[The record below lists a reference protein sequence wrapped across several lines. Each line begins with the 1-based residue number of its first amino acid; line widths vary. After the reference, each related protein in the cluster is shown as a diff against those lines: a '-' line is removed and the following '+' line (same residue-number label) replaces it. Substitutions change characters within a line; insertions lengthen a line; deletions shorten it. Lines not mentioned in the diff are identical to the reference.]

1 MKTRFILFIL
11 LLLPVFLIAQTASPE
26 SEKNL
31 ALKIREAN
39 KCLYSEPQK
48 AIDLSYE
55 VFKETTDYELKIT
68 ALAIIINGY
77 SSLHEVGKA
86 LEYSEEAMK
95 IAQKSNSIPHQ
106 IWALGLMGEQ
116 YQVGGQNTISRELLD
131 RAKNLIASADFSEES
146 EALAL
151 GNIYAIIGNG
161 YKDEIDCKY
170 AIQNYDKAIQ
180 AYKPFLHNS
189 AAKNNLALVYL
200 EKGDCLLELNTGAQ
214 AKEYYQKAIQI
225 SEESGLREYLQRGKT
240 ALAKAESEL
249 NNFEISSALATE
261 LLHETN
267 SNLPVELKNSLFQ
280 TLAANRLKTGN
291 LESFKKY
298 ESEFLRT
305 SEELNAVKNRVY
317 EQVLD
322 FMEHN
327 QPEKNQLKNNYLY
340 VLLIPFAGIGIFEL
354 CYKKRRKHHAETD

>member
-1 MKTRFILFIL
+1 MLTRSLLFIL
-11 LLLPVFLIAQTASPE
+11 LLLPGFLIAQTAPAE
-26 SEKNL
+26 NETNR

-48 AIDLSYE
+48 AINLSYE
-55 VFKETTDYELKIT
+55 VFKETADYELKIT

-131 RAKNLIASADFSEES
+131 RAKDLIASADFSEES
-146 EALAL
+146 GALAL

-170 AIQNYDKAIQ
+170 AIQNYNKAID
-180 AYKPFLHNS
+180 AYKPYLHNS

-200 EKGDCLLELNTGAQ
+200 EKGDCLLELNTAGR
-214 AKEYYQKAIQI
+214 AKEYYQKAILI
-225 SEESGLREYLQRGKT
+225 SEESDLQEYLQRGKT
-240 ALAKAESEL
+240 ALAKAESRL
-249 NNFEISSALATE
+249 NNFEISSALASD
-261 LLHETN
+261 LLNEAH
-267 SNLPVELKNSLFQ
+267 LPVELKNKVYR
-280 TLAANRLKTGN
+280 TLATNGLNTGD

-298 ESEFLRT
+298 ETEFIQT
-305 SEELNAVKNRVY
+305 SKELNSIKNRVY

-322 FMEHN
+322 FMENN
-327 QPEKNQLKNNYLY
+327 QPEKNRSKNNYLY
-340 VLLIPFAGIGIFEL
+340 GLLIPFAGIGIFEL
-354 CYKKRRKHHAETD
+354 FYKKRRNRSDNNA